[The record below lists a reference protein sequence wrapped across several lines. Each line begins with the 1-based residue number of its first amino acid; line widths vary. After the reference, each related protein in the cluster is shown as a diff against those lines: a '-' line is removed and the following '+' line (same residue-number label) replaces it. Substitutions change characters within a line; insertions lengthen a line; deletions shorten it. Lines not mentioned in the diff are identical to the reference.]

1 MKRTSL
7 LFRQA
12 LRRPS
17 ALLVFC
23 LFVPPFLAPLHSAA
37 AESVDRPLPGL
48 SFKGFGT
55 LGMAHSDDGN
65 AQFVRDLSQ
74 PQGLQSGWSGK
85 TDSVF
90 GLQANLKIN
99 EQSEAIVQGI
109 SRYRYN
115 GTYTPELTWAFLRQD
130 FSPDF
135 TARVGRLGTEFY
147 MMADSRLVG
156 YANLP
161 VRPPPDYYGPLVISY
176 FDGFDLSATQK
187 TPLGLLRGK
196 LFAGYAAEKTPFV
209 DSLTWKLNG
218 SPIIGGHLDY
228 LIGPWQIRLGH
239 AQIRFKH
246 DQPLNELA
254 GLDVTGLA
262 PELSVANKWANYDS
276 LGIVYDKGPL
286 QIQGMISQIRYE
298 TASYEDSKAAYGID
312 AYRLEYLTP
321 YLGYSRA
328 KSKASL
334 LTTPLPPLLG
344 TQLSQLT
351 AQTHSDQQT
360 FTLGARWDF
369 RQNLALKA
377 QVDIIRGTP
386 QSLFPFRNSV
396 PGWDGR
402 MKIVSL
408 TLDFVF

>member
-156 YANLP
+156 YANLT

-209 DSLTWKLNG
+209 DPLTWKLNG

-228 LIGPWQIRLGH
+228 LVGPWQIRLGH

-246 DQPLNELA
+246 DQPL
-254 GLDVTGLA
+254 
-262 PELSVANKWANYDS
+262 
-276 LGIVYDKGPL
+276 
-286 QIQGMISQIRYE
+286 SQIRYE
-298 TASYEDSKAAYGID
+298 TASYEDSKAAYGIA

-386 QSLFPFRNSV
+386 QSLFPFRNSI